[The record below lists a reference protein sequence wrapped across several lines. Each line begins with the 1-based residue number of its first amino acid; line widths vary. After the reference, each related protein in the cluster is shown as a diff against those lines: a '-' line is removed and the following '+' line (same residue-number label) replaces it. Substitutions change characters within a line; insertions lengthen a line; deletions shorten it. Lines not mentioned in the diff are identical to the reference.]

1 MVADL
6 LARLKEQHPDFGER
20 EHPDMDSWIG
30 PVRAGAYPRPVDWE
44 ELRSFDLDR
53 LLAMFADAPE
63 AGGSNTWRLV
73 ECARNS
79 IAWSL
84 EIGRQAQARS
94 QWSVEIWDA
103 LTAAWA
109 STDLTEENWEA
120 VLRILNN
127 SSDVHETVVSNITS
141 LLERGVQSTSAPIPI
156 ALLPQAKSLADQI
169 WPFCEQMELNSNQ
182 PFKDWLA
189 AAINHPAGRLMEFYL
204 QTLSNLQQAPDCTA
218 ETVKGYQRTF
228 EVALKGSSYGD
239 ALARVVLASRAHFL
253 FHLSEDWTVQNV
265 FPLFDT
271 ALDATRAQQ
280 CWHGF
285 L

>member
-1 MVADL
+1 
-6 LARLKEQHPDFGER
+6 
-20 EHPDMDSWIG
+20 
-30 PVRAGAYPRPVDWE
+30 
-44 ELRSFDLDR
+44 
-53 LLAMFADAPE
+53 
-63 AGGSNTWRLV
+63 
-73 ECARNS
+73 
-79 IAWSL
+79 
-84 EIGRQAQARS
+84 
-94 QWSVEIWDA
+94 
-103 LTAAWA
+103 
-109 STDLTEENWEA
+109 
-120 VLRILNN
+120 
-127 SSDVHETVVSNITS
+127 
-141 LLERGVQSTSAPIPI
+141 
-156 ALLPQAKSLADQI
+156 
-169 WPFCEQMELNSNQ
+169 
-182 PFKDWLA
+182 
-189 AAINHPAGRLMEFYL
+189 MEFYL